1 MTAYLVRHGSTDLLH
16 TICGRTPGVHLSV
29 EGQRQAQRI
38 ARRLAVEGIHRIVS
52 SPMERTR
59 ETAQPLAERLGVELE
74 ISDAFN
80 ELDFG
85 EWTGRSL
92 SDLESDE
99 RWRRWNA
106 FRSGSCIPN
115 GETMIQVQ
123 ARMVEGLAQLHRE
136 SPDETIAI
144 FSHGDPI
151 RTVLIYFLGIPLDLI
166 QRIEIAPAH
175 ASILVLDGC
184 HAQVRRLN
192 CG

>member
-16 TICGRTPGVHLSV
+16 TICGRAPGVHLSA
-29 EGQRQAQRI
+29 EGRRQAQRI
-38 ARRLAVEGIHRIVS
+38 ARRLAGEGVHRIVS
-52 SPMERTR
+52 SPMGRTQ
-59 ETAQPLAERLGVELE
+59 ETAQPLADRLGVELE

-85 EWTGRSL
+85 EWAGRSL
-92 SDLESDE
+92 TDLESDE
-99 RWRRWNA
+99 RWRHWNA

-123 ARMVEGLAQLHRE
+123 ARMVDGLAQLHRE

-151 RTVLIYFLGIPLDLI
+151 RTALIYFLGIPLDFI

-175 ASILVLDGC
+175 VSQLVLDGSSV
-184 HAQVRRLN
+184 QVRSLN
-192 CG
+192 SG